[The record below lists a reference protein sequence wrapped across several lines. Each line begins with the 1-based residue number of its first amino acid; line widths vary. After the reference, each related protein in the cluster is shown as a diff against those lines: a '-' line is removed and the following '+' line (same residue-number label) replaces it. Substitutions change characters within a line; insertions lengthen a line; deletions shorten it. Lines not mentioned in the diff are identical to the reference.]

1 MLGAGQLCVL
11 YVPMK
16 GFFFNF
22 NRKDCHQIKC
32 NIKIITQSIKRR
44 SLNSTA
50 NTKGGTDGQTWRNL
64 KKQIEVV
71 SFELVSLT
79 VFQRSFLLIVIFL
92 IQCLPSL
99 VYLLDKGVKHIQHMT
114 LLLNCRPFLLTYLL
128 QLDQFARNR
137 PRIFE
142 ALDLTSLT
150 CVSQCKSFCCVKAV
164 NLVSMLWIQPTKP
177 TFSLL
182 TA

>member
-11 YVPMK
+11 YVPIK

-22 NRKDCHQIKC
+22 NSKDCHQIKC

-50 NTKGGTDGQTWRNL
+50 NTKGGTDRQTWRNL
-64 KKQIEVV
+64 KKQIEAVG
-71 SFELVSLT
+71 FELVSLT
-79 VFQRSFLLIVIFL
+79 VLHRSFLLIGIFL

-137 PRIFE
+137 PRIFVWGFRFDLSNLCIPVQIILLCQGCKPRFN
-142 ALDLTSLT
+142 ALHST
-150 CVSQCKSFCCVKAV
+150 
-164 NLVSMLWIQPTKP
+164 N
-177 TFSLL
+177 
-182 TA
+182 